1 MRMETEERGTSGSN
15 VRWSEKFRDRKRQRK
30 REIYRYNEIEEK

>member
-1 MRMETEERGTSGSN
+1 MRMETEERGTSRRSVGL
-15 VRWSEKFRDRKRQRK
+15 SEKFRDRKRQGK